1 MSVAVAS
8 MPIDT
13 LCTNGCSKKRIEP
26 VEYETSSPRR
36 ASKRRCVQF
45 AEVSSCK
52 VVVPVAVLLA
62 ASDESDSAVNSSS
75 SLPQE
80 ESPAYESTVA
90 SEITVD
96 LNFTDGDS
104 YEMNV
109 PTKVED
115 GPSRITLATNAAI
128 LLLVEHGTITAQQVA
143 EVLQAVADNGQDL
156 SSADPWSPPPPDSAP
171 ASPPT
176 PGSPSSLPLTPPSQ
190 GDDAKEDA
198 APDASDSGAAAGP
211 AAARPPPG
219 CSDFS
224 LCEGVYARL
233 RALSDR
239 IHASGRAPMLP
250 STAVMGRE
258 FLPALRFLRA
268 AVRDAAAA
276 GLRAAAA
283 AADDDAAADAQV
295 AS

>member
-13 LCTNGCSKKRIEP
+13 LCTNGCSKRRIEA
-26 VEYETSSPRR
+26 VEYETSTPAR

-62 ASDESDSAVNSSS
+62 ASDESDSAVSSS
-75 SLPQE
+75 SNLPQE
-80 ESPAYESTVA
+80 EMSAHKSTA
-90 SEITVD
+90 SSEITVD

-104 YEMNV
+104 YEMSV
-109 PTKVED
+109 PTKLED
-115 GPSRITLATNAAI
+115 GPSRVTLATNAAI

-143 EVLQAVADNGQDL
+143 EVLQAVADNGQEL
-156 SSADPWSPPPPDSAP
+156 STADPWSPPPPYSAP

-190 GDDAKEDA
+190 GDDAKEDVM
-198 APDASDSGAAAGP
+198 PDASNGRASGP
-211 AAARPPPG
+211 TVARPAQGG
-219 CSDFS
+219 CSDFA

-283 AADDDAAADAQV
+283 AAAAAAAGAQA

>member
-80 ESPAYESTVA
+80 ESPTYESTAA

-104 YEMNV
+104 YEMSV

-156 SSADPWSPPPPDSAP
+156 SAADPWSPPPPDSAP

-190 GDDAKEDA
+190 EDDAREDA
-198 APDASDSGAAAGP
+198 APDAPGSCRAAGPAGP
-211 AAARPPPG
+211 AAARPPQG
-219 CSDFS
+219 CSDFP

-268 AVRDAAAA
+268 
-276 GLRAAAA
+276 
-283 AADDDAAADAQV
+283 
-295 AS
+295 

>member
-1 MSVAVAS
+1 MAVAS
-8 MPIDT
+8 MPIDV
-13 LCTNGCSKKRIEP
+13 LCTTGCSKKRIEP
-26 VEYETSSPRR
+26 VDHEDTSLPTRT
-36 ASKRRCVQF
+36 SKRRCVQF

-62 ASDESDSAVNSSS
+62 ASDESDSAS

-80 ESPAYESTVA
+80 ELAVHESTEK
-90 SEITVD
+90 SEITVN
-96 LNFTDGDS
+96 LNFNDGDS
-104 YEMNV
+104 YEMSV

-143 EVLQAVADNGQDL
+143 EVLQAVADHGQGL
-156 SSADPWSPPPPDSAP
+156 STADPWSPPQPDSAP

-176 PGSPSSLPLTPPSQ
+176 PGSPSSLPLTPTSQ
-190 GDDAKEDA
+190 GEDVKEEAVLDATV
-198 APDASDSGAAAGP
+198 P
-211 AAARPPPG
+211 AAARPPQG
-219 CSDFS
+219 CSDFA

-239 IHASGRAPMLP
+239 IHASGRVPMLP

-283 AADDDAAADAQV
+283 AAATAADDQA